1 MTDRKVVM
9 ISSTAC
15 DLPEHRE
22 QVRLACERAGFEP
35 REMMEHLTAL
45 DTDAVDISLRMVDD
59 ADVYIGIFAYRY
71 GYVPDGYDISIT
83 EMEYNRA
90 VERDKPRLIFFIHE
104 DHPITGKDVE
114 TGAGATKLEAL
125 KARIGKQRVAAYF
138 KSPQDLRGH
147 VVEALTALGKELAA
161 ADTDKASLSA
171 AAKLHRRTAIP
182 APPTPYVAHP
192 YTLSQVRALVG
203 RQAELNWLTDWV
215 TNPASPVF
223 GARIFCCVAIGGM
236 GKSALTWKW
245 FQQIAPQE
253 MHPLAGRL
261 WWSFYESDASFENFL
276 MRALAYVS
284 GQSEE
289 EVKALPRPDQ
299 EAQLLSILDEQ
310 PFLCVLDGLERI
322 LQAYHRMDASYL
334 TDDDYDVQAANY
346 VVGAMG
352 LPASAAQSFVGQ
364 HRLRQ
369 TTDPRAGTFLQKLTQ
384 IKTSRVLVSTRL
396 YPTEIQLPTGHP
408 RPGCFAYFL
417 RGLHDDDAL
426 GLWRA
431 LGVSGSRAEL
441 MPIFRSVES
450 HPLLVQALAS
460 EVANYRKAPGDFSQ
474 WRTDHPQFDPT
485 TLPLVQSRT
494 HILAHALE
502 GLTHDVRDVLRTLV
516 GFRMPVSYDTLDAL
530 LVEEDKIY
538 PVSDHRGSNSQVID
552 FERVASCPIFMV
564 KIENS
569 EKSNT

>member
-9 ISSTAC
+9 ISSTAR

-45 DTDAVDISLRMVDD
+45 NTDAVDISLRMVDE
-59 ADVYIGIFAYRY
+59 ADVYIGIFASRY
-71 GYVPDGYDISIT
+71 GYVPDGYDVSIT

-90 VERDKPRLIFFIHE
+90 VERDKPRLIFFMHE
-104 DHPITGKDVE
+104 DHPVTVKDVE
-114 TGAGATKLEAL
+114 TGAGAIKLEAL

-138 KSPQDLRGH
+138 KSPLDLRGH
-147 VVEALTALGKELAA
+147 VVEALTALSKQLDA
-161 ADTDKASLSA
+161 ADTGQASIST

-192 YTLSQVRALVG
+192 YTLSQVRDLVG

-215 TNPASPVF
+215 TNPASLAF
-223 GARIFCCVAIGGM
+223 GARIFCFVAIGGM

-284 GQSEE
+284 GKSEE
-289 EVKALPRPDQ
+289 EVKAFPRPDR
-299 EAQLLSILDEQ
+299 ETQLFSILDEQ
-310 PFLCVLDGLERI
+310 PFLLVLDGLERI
-322 LQAYHRMDASYL
+322 LLAYHRMDASYL
-334 TDDDYDVQAANY
+334 VDDDYDARAANY
-346 VVGAMG
+346 VVGATG
-352 LPASAAQSFVGQ
+352 LSASAAQSFVGQ

-369 TTDPRAGTFLQKLTQ
+369 TTDPRAGAFLQKLAQ
-384 IKTSRVLVSTRL
+384 VRASRVLVSTRL
-396 YPTEIQLPTGHP
+396 YPTELQLPTGRP
-408 RPGCFAYFL
+408 RPGCFPYFL

-431 LGVSGSRAEL
+431 LGVSGARAEL
-441 MPIFRSVES
+441 LPIFRSVES

-502 GLTHDVRDVLRTLV
+502 GLARDVRDVLRTLV
-516 GFRMPVSYDTLDAL
+516 GFRMPVSYHTLNAL
-530 LVEEDKIY
+530 LVGEDKTY
-538 PVSDHRGSNSQVID
+538 LSAQGLDTALA
-552 FERVASCPIFMV
+552 EL
-564 KIENS
+564 E
-569 EKSNT
+569 